1 MTKEEALEKLNE
13 LAGGEGQ
20 DEVYERGEV
29 AADGE
34 PSLVYDAVKS
44 ND

>member
-34 PSLVYDAVKS
+34 PRLVYDAVKS